1 MWYVKTRLWYV
12 ILLKYLKKI
21 CAMVY
26 DHSSKSDIYLSAP
39 FRQFM
44 PSPTYILFTIGLTLS
59 AVSCWPKN
67 YTLFLGIRQNFPSS
81 WPAWFSQ
88 RNEFTVK
95 SRFFKNL
102 ELYWS
107 NLPHNSNFGRELVQ
121 KSGVQIPVGEGQI
134 FLSHFLFI
142 FIFSIKNWIL
152 PHKILFFLSS
162 FTN

>member
-44 PSPTYILFTIGLTLS
+44 PSPTYILFNIGLTLS

-81 WPAWFSQ
+81 WPAWDSQ
-88 RNEFTVK
+88 RNEFTVHQYM
-95 SRFFKNL
+95 
-102 ELYWS
+102 YWDSTLLS
-107 NLPHNSNFGRELVQ
+107 NPQLRYIWFLPGWFGLAW
-121 KSGVQIPVGEGQI
+121 VQIERIVHVDCCSGQTAQPVNQ
-134 FLSHFLFI
+134 F
-142 FIFSIKNWIL
+142 K
-152 PHKILFFLSS
+152 PV
-162 FTN
+162 